1 MKIINKATGEEFD
14 FENGVSF
21 EQAVQEI
28 LDECVRINKVYPEEH
43 CVIDRKDLAISEEK
57 N

>member
-1 MKIINKATGEEFD
+1 MKIVNKATGEEFD

-21 EQAVQEI
+21 ERAVQEI

-43 CVIDRKDLAISEEK
+43 CVIDKKDLVISEEK